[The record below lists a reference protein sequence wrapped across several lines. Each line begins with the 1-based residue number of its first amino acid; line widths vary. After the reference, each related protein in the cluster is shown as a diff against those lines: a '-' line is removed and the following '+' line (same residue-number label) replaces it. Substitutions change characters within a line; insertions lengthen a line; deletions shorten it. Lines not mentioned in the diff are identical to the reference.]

1 MSTPLLV
8 AAPHVGAISETF
20 IRRHMEEIC
29 PGNTAILTA
38 NISSPYAGHWTVD
51 APMLVHHPDRPARGW
66 RETLRQLKLRRFLQ
80 KHQVQVILGEYL
92 NYSFGFFQIA
102 QQLGI
107 PYFAHAHGRDVSEA
121 LRDRQWQQAYLAYN
135 QAAGVITINQV
146 SKARLIKLGIAAEK
160 IHIIPCGISVLNE
173 LPQRSESGTGQDT
186 IRCLAVGRM
195 VPKKAPILVLEAFR
209 QALQVVPN
217 LHLDYVG
224 AGELLSTAQQ
234 FVQAVGLSG
243 HVTLHGSQPN
253 AVVKTYLQNADIFL
267 QHSMTNPETGDEEG
281 LPVSILEAMSY
292 GLPVVATRHAGI
304 PEAVV
309 EAETG
314 FLSDEADCKGMAG
327 HIVTLAQDE
336 KLRSQLGEAGW
347 RRTKALFTWER
358 ERDLLLQVTGL
369 G

>member
-1 MSTPLLV
+1 MTTPLLV

-51 APMLVHHPDRPARGW
+51 APLLVHHPDRPAKGW
-66 RETLRQLKLRRFLQ
+66 RESLRQLKLRQFLK

-135 QAAGVITINQV
+135 QAAGIITMNQV

-160 IHIIPCGISVLNE
+160 IHIIPYGISVLSE
-173 LPQRSESGTGQDT
+173 LPQRSARQDT

-195 VPKKAPILVLEAFR
+195 VPKKAPILVLESFR
-209 QALQVVPN
+209 QALQIMPN

-224 AGELLSTAQQ
+224 GGELLSTVQQ
-234 FVQAVGLSG
+234 FVQATGLSQ

-253 AVVKTYLQNADIFL
+253 TVVKTCLHNADIFL

-281 LPVSILEAMSY
+281 LPVSILEAMSH
-292 GLPVVATRHAGI
+292 GLPVVSTRHAGI

-309 EAETG
+309 EGDTG
-314 FLSDEADCKGMAG
+314 FLSNEADCETMAS
-327 HIVTLAQDE
+327 HIVTLAQNWE
-336 KLRSQLGEAGW
+336 LRSQLGTAGW
-347 RRTKALFTWER
+347 HRAKALFTWER
-358 ERDLLLQVTGL
+358 ERDLLLQVMGL